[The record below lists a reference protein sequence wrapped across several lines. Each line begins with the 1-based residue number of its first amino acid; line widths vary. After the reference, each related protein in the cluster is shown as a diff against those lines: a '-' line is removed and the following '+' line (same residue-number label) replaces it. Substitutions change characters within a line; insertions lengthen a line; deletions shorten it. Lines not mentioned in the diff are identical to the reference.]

1 MAAIDKIY
9 VNSWDEHTQF
19 EEWCRKQPP
28 LTDKY
33 GNDLLTELT
42 IKAKEESQKIK
53 NAIYF

>member
-1 MAAIDKIY
+1 VPLYEK
-9 VNSWDEHTQF
+9 NG
-19 EEWCRKQPP
+19 KK

-53 NAIYF
+53 NAIYFWKK